1 MTQADGWREAGEN
14 NNEKGDIVNIAEQTL
29 AKRTIAWL
37 ACVLLLV
44 GGYISYQKL
53 GRFEDPE
60 FVIRQAVISTPY
72 PGALPSQVAE
82 EVTEV
87 IEGAV
92 QQLQELKEVTSV
104 SRMGDSLVKV
114 DIDMKFAHSRAELEQ
129 VWDKLRRKINDVQ
142 RQLPPGAGP
151 SVVNDDFG
159 DVYALFFAVTGEGYS
174 LQQIKDYIDDL
185 ERELLLVP
193 GVARIAT
200 LGAPQEAIYL
210 EISATKATQLG
221 IPLSDIYQTLK
232 QQNVVSDA
240 GNLRIGAQRV
250 YFSPEGQADSVAALG
265 NIALASQDGEQ
276 VIFLKDVA
284 TITRADITPPRALMQ
299 YDGQPAIGLG
309 ISQVTGG
316 NVVDMGDAVK
326 ARLAELESQRP
337 VGMELQAVSYQ
348 SDSVREAVD
357 GFVTNLAAA
366 VAIVV
371 LVLILFMGWR
381 SGVIVGAVLLLTVA
395 GTLIAM
401 MLDNIAMQR
410 VSLGALII
418 ALGMLVDNAIVV
430 TDGILVRMQKGE
442 RAESAAAAVV
452 QSTQWPLLGGTLVG
466 ILAFSAIGLSP
477 TDMGEYAGSL
487 FWVIL
492 YSMLLSWLFA
502 VTLTP
507 LLCVALLKVK
517 VQDADTVK
525 ESGILLRYR
534 RVLQGALRRRLLTG
548 GILLAMLAGA
558 IGGFAW
564 VQPGFMP
571 ESARPQ
577 FVVDMYLPQGADIS
591 ATKAEL
597 SAMGQYVQGK
607 DGVEHVTSFIGQG
620 ALRFMLTYGPE
631 DPNSSYGQLL
641 VDVQDPTQIAT
652 MVAELQQELS
662 ALHPLADIKVWKF
675 MLGRGGGKKIE
686 AAFMGPDP
694 VVLRDLSEQ
703 AKAIMAQD
711 SGAIAIQDDWRQKV
725 PVLRPVIDEVAARRA
740 GLDITDIS
748 RAINRAFT
756 GERIG
761 VYREADQLIPIISRA
776 PAVERGVA
784 QDVDNVRVYSPTAKD
799 YLPVSQ
805 LVKEVKV
812 EWVDAILRREDRFP
826 TIKAQVDPLPGEQ
839 STPLLER
846 LRPQIEDIPLPP
858 GYRLEWHGE
867 YKASKEANDGLAI
880 SAPYGFTAM
889 ILAVV
894 VMFNALRQPLVI
906 WLTAPLA
913 IIGVTVGLVLFQVPF
928 EFMAILG
935 CLSLIGMLVKNAIV
949 LVDQADA
956 EIRDGKARYSAVL
969 DASVSRARPV
979 FLGAFTTILGVA
991 PLLLDPFFKS
1001 MAVTIMFGLTFATAL
1016 TLIVVPLLYAV
1027 LFRIK
1032 PDDQAA

>member
-1 MTQADGWREAGEN
+1 M
-14 NNEKGDIVNIAEQTL
+14 NIAEQTL

-37 ACVLLLV
+37 TCVLLLL

-72 PGALPSQVAE
+72 AGALPSQVAE
-82 EVTEV
+82 EVTDV
-87 IEGAV
+87 IESAV

-114 DIDMKFAHSRAELEQ
+114 EIEMKFAHNRAELEQ
-129 VWDKLRRKINDVQ
+129 VWDKLRRKINDAQ

-159 DVYALFFAVTGEGYS
+159 DVYALFFAVTGDGYS

-193 GVARIAT
+193 GVARVAT
-200 LGAPQEAIYL
+200 LGAPQEAIFL
-210 EISATKATQLG
+210 EISASKASQLG
-221 IPLSDIYQTLK
+221 MPLSNIYQALK
-232 QQNVVSDA
+232 QQNVISDS
-240 GNLRIGAQRV
+240 GNLKIGPQRV
-250 YFSPEGQADSVAALG
+250 FFSPEGQADSVEALS
-265 NIALASQDGEQ
+265 NIALSSPDGEQ

-284 TITRADITPPRALMQ
+284 AITRSELDPPRALMEF
-299 YDGQPAIGLG
+299 DGRPAIGLG
-309 ISQVTGG
+309 ISQVAGG
-316 NVVDMGDAVK
+316 NVVTMGDAVK

-337 VGMELQAVSYQ
+337 LGMNLEVVSYQ

-357 GFVTNLAAA
+357 GFVANLAAA
-366 VAIVV
+366 VGIVV

-381 SGVIVGAVLLLTVA
+381 SGIIVGAVLLLTVA

-401 MLDNIAMQR
+401 LLDNIAMQR

-452 QSTQWPLLGGTLVG
+452 KATQWPLLGGTLVG

-517 VQDADTVK
+517 VQDQNTIK

-534 RVLQGALRRRLLTG
+534 GVLQAALRRRLLTG
-548 GILLAMLAGA
+548 GILLVMLTGA
-558 IGGFAW
+558 IVGFGW
-564 VQPGFMP
+564 VKVGFMP

-577 FVVDMYLPQGADIS
+577 FVIDMNLTQGSDI
-591 ATKAEL
+591 TETQAEL
-597 SAMGQYVQGK
+597 AAMAEYVQGK
-607 DGVEHVTSFIGQG
+607 EGVNHVSSFVGQG
-620 ALRFMLTYGPE
+620 GLRFMLTYSPE

-641 VDVQDPTQIAT
+641 IDVDDPKRIAD
-652 MVAELQQELS
+652 MVTELQDELT
-662 ALHPLADIKVWKF
+662 ARHPQAEIKVWKF

-694 VVLRDLSEQ
+694 GVLRELSEQ

-711 SGAIAIQDDWRQKV
+711 SESIAIQDDWRQKV
-725 PVLRPVIDEVAARRA
+725 PVLRPVIDEIAARRA

-748 RAINRAFT
+748 KAINRTFT
-756 GERIG
+756 GQRIG
-761 VYREADQLIPIISRA
+761 VYREADKLIPIISRA
-776 PAVERGVA
+776 PAAERSAA
-784 QDVDNVRVYSPTAKD
+784 QDVGNVRVYSPTAQD
-799 YLPVSQ
+799 YLAVSQ
-805 LVKEVKV
+805 LVTEVKV
-812 EWVDAILRREDRFP
+812 EWVDAIIRRVDRFP

-846 LRPQIEDIPLPP
+846 LRPEIEAIPLPP

-867 YKASKEANDGLAI
+867 YKASNEANEGLAI

-913 IIGVTVGLVLFQVPF
+913 IIGVTVGLLLFQVPF

-956 EIRDGKARYSAVL
+956 EIEGGKARYDAVL
-969 DASVSRARPV
+969 DAAVSRARPV

-1001 MAVTIMFGLTFATAL
+1001 MAVVIMFGLTFATAL
-1016 TLIVVPLLYAV
+1016 TLVVVPLLYAV
-1027 LFRIK
+1027 FFKIQPEERSS
-1032 PDDQAA
+1032 

>member
-1 MTQADGWREAGEN
+1 M
-14 NNEKGDIVNIAEQTL
+14 NIAEQTL

-37 ACVLLLV
+37 ACVMLLV

-72 PGALPSQVAE
+72 PGALPAQVAE

-87 IEGAV
+87 IESAV
-92 QQLQELKEVTSV
+92 QQLQELKQVTSV

-114 DIDMKFAHSRAELEQ
+114 EIDMKFAHGRAELEQ

-200 LGAPQEAIYL
+200 LGAPQEAIFL
-210 EISATKATQLG
+210 EISAAKATQLG
-221 IPLSDIYQTLK
+221 IPLSNIYHALK
-232 QQNVVSDA
+232 QQNVISDA
-240 GNLRIGAQRV
+240 GNLQIGPQRV
-250 YFSPEGQADSVAALG
+250 YFSPQGQADSVAALS
-265 NIALASQDGEQ
+265 NIALASPSGEQ

-284 TITRADITPPRALMQ
+284 TITRSQITPPRALMQ

-309 ISQVTGG
+309 ISQVAGG
-316 NVVDMGDAVK
+316 NVVNMGDAVK
-326 ARLAELESQRP
+326 ARLDELESQRP
-337 VGMELQAVSYQ
+337 IGMELQVISYQ

-357 GFVTNLAAA
+357 GFVANLAAA

-381 SGVIVGAVLLLTVA
+381 SGIIVGAVLLLTVA

-442 RAESAAAAVV
+442 RAESAAASVV
-452 QSTQWPLLGGTLVG
+452 KATQWPLLGGTLVG

-517 VQDADTVK
+517 VQDPNTVS

-548 GILLAMLAGA
+548 GILLALLASA
-558 IGGFAW
+558 IFGFGW

-577 FVVDMYLPQGADIS
+577 FVVDMYLPQGTDINE
-591 ATKAEL
+591 TKAEL
-597 SAMGQYVQGK
+597 AEMGKYVQGK
-607 DGVEHVTSFIGQG
+607 DGVDHVTSFIGQG
-620 ALRFMLTYGPE
+620 GLRFMLTYGPE

-641 VDVQDPTQIAT
+641 VDVTDPQLIAG
-652 MVAELQQELS
+652 MVAELQEELV
-662 ALHPLADIKVWKF
+662 ARHPLAEVKVWKF

-694 VVLRDLSEQ
+694 DVLRQLSEQ

-725 PVLRPVIDEVAARRA
+725 PVLRPVVDEVAARRA

-748 RAINRAFT
+748 QAINRAYT

-761 VYREADQLIPIISRA
+761 VYREADKLIPIISRA
-776 PAVERGVA
+776 PVAERSAA
-784 QDVDNVRVYSPTAKD
+784 QDVNNVLVYSPTAKD

-812 EWVDAILRREDRFP
+812 EWVNAIIRRVDRFP

-846 LRPQIEDIPLPP
+846 LRPAVEAIPLPP

-880 SAPYGFTAM
+880 SAPYGFSAM

-935 CLSLIGMLVKNAIV
+935 CLSLIGMLVKNSIV

-956 EIRDGKARYSAVL
+956 EIREGKAGYAAVL
-969 DASVSRARPV
+969 DAAVSRARPV

-1027 LFRIK
+1027 FFRIK
-1032 PDDQAA
+1032 PEDQAA